1 MHAALKKQTRGKKIL
16 NWTRILSPN
25 KKYIEVSVAVTAAL
39 DLGNGACTVQR
50 FNFFNYFMNHNVLY
64 CIVGVF
70 LDKQMNSK
78 DIPTVHSNRTK
89 SCANQQFQF
98 RKR

>member
-50 FNFFNYFMNHNVLY
+50 FK
-64 CIVGVF
+64 F
-70 LDKQMNSK
+70 L
-78 DIPTVHSNRTK
+78 
-89 SCANQQFQF
+89 
-98 RKR
+98 